1 MLLAISLHFGLEG
14 ALQFALYLTMFGA
27 FLASIVWRPS
37 VGIYLLV
44 LSLPLQTV
52 RYHLHSY
59 PLGAQFLDITL
70 LGSIIGLLIRRQAI
84 FLKSPINGILLLLT
98 IFYYLSLW
106 QGIFFINVPLP
117 LFTNDIRFSDWK
129 NYVEMFLVAFV
140 VASVIKDKSQVRI
153 LILVMCFSV
162 LLINRTYA
170 SLLGGRDISH
180 FSDEVREAGALGYA
194 GVNGFAAFEAM
205 FTSFL
210 LGLYVYQK
218 RLAVKVGMLGLIAM
232 CCYCLLFSFSRGG
245 YIGLLA
251 GFSTVGVLKA
261 RHLLIAVLVVLIG
274 WQTLLPAAVQERISM
289 TKEGASSG
297 QSFDASSEERLE
309 IWEDAVNMFKQN
321 PILGT
326 GFDTYQ
332 FMGRVGPYTDTHN
345 YYMKVIAE
353 TGLIGLTLYS
363 FLLAKLF
370 NVGSTLFRSSTDPFW
385 TAFSVGFLALLASAI
400 VLNFFGDR
408 WTYQQVDGYLWV
420 LLGCAMSGQRA
431 VQDERDRMEANSAVE
446 AVLQT
451 EEAAAV

>member
-1 MLLAISLHFGLEG
+1 MLLAISLHFGLES
-14 ALQFALYLTMFGA
+14 ALQYALYLTMFGA
-27 FLASIVWRPS
+27 FLGSILWRPS
-37 VGIYLLV
+37 VGVYLLV

-70 LGSIIGLLIRRQAI
+70 LGSIIGLLIRRETI
-84 FLKSPINGILLLLT
+84 FFKSPANGILLLLT

-106 QGIFFINVPLP
+106 QGVFFINVPLP
-117 LFTNDIRFSDWK
+117 LFIGDTRFSDWK
-129 NYVEMFLVAFV
+129 NYVEMFLIAFV
-140 VASVIKDKSQVRI
+140 VASAIKQKSEVRL
-153 LILVMCFSV
+153 LILMTCFSV

-180 FSDEVREAGALGYA
+180 FSDEIREAGALGYA

-210 LGLYVYQK
+210 LGLYVYQRK
-218 RLAVKVGMLGLIAM
+218 LVVKLGLLGLIAM

-251 GFSTVGVLKA
+251 GFSTVGLLKA
-261 RHLLIAVLVVLIG
+261 RHLLLVVLVVLIG

-289 TKEGASSG
+289 TNEGASKG
-297 QSFDASSEERLE
+297 QNFDASSEERLE

-321 PILGT
+321 PVLGT

-353 TGLIGLTLYS
+353 TGIVGLALYL

-370 NVGSTLFRSSTDPFW
+370 DVGSTLFRSSTDPFW
-385 TAFSVGFLALLASAI
+385 SAFSLGFLALVASAV

-420 LLGCAMSGQRA
+420 FLGCAMRGQRA
-431 VQDERDRMEANSAVE
+431 VQEERDRMEADATLD
-446 AVLQT
+446 AVLPT
-451 EEAAAV
+451 PETVAV